1 MKFSDITINKIS
13 YIILSIFS
21 LGILFKTYKYLDDLK
36 NCQCYNDSL
45 AYSNLS
51 LDIEFLKAYQ
61 IFEMFLVS
69 IFLVLIFLCKKS
81 SKTKKDTFSLTFL
94 TTATILLIS
103 FVTGYITYN
112 VFVLYSLSKE
122 KCKCI
127 DKWQKYFIY
136 LQGIMNSITFLRIVF
151 LLFIVFLLLLLT
163 SYKATKNILQN

>member
-1 MKFSDITINKIS
+1 MKISDITTNKIF
-13 YIILSIFS
+13 YIILSLFS
-21 LGILFKTYKYLDDLK
+21 FGILFKTYKYLDDLK

-45 AYSNLS
+45 AYSNLN

-61 IFEMFLVS
+61 IFEMFLIS

-81 SKTKKDTFSLTFL
+81 LKTKKETFSLTFF
-94 TTATILLIS
+94 TSATVLLIA

-136 LQGIMNSITFLRIVF
+136 LQGIMSSVTLLRIIF
-151 LLFIVFLLLLLT
+151 LLFIVFLLLLLS
-163 SYKATKNILQN
+163 SYKSAKNILHT